1 MGYPYDPSW
10 GYQLVGYFAPTSR
23 FGNPQ
28 ELVLVDRLHQ
38 AGMGLFWTGFLLTFQ
53 MTHMD

>member
-23 FGNPQ
+23 FGNPL
-28 ELVLVDRLHQ
+28 LVLVDRLHQ
-38 AGMGLFWTGFLLTFQ
+38 AGMGLFWTGFLLTFR
-53 MTHMD
+53 